1 MIDVDYELRVA
12 VIAKLQGNV
21 TWDGQPVPVRGE
33 FVNTTLPH
41 PYIYIPTQ
49 SMSNDSA
56 KQYFATDNS
65 INVEIVTRSK
75 DGLDLPA
82 QLDNISKQVMAI
94 LAVKDQIDMPQ
105 PDGLDM
111 VDFQFVSSQR
121 LRDYDGVFRYL
132 RKILIFNALVDEG

>member
-21 TWDGQPVPVRGE
+21 TWQGQDVPVRGE
-33 FVNTTLPH
+33 FVNSSLPH

-56 KQYFATDNS
+56 KQYFASDNN
-65 INVEIVTRSK
+65 INIEIVTRSET
-75 DGLDLPA
+75 GLDLPA
-82 QLDNISKQVMAI
+82 QLDNISNQVMSI
-94 LAVKDQIDMPQ
+94 LSVKDQVDMPQ
-105 PDGLDM
+105 PSGLGM

-121 LRDYDGVFRYL
+121 LRDYDGVYMYL
-132 RKILIFNALVDEG
+132 RKILIFNSLVDEG

>member
-12 VIAKLQGNV
+12 VIGKLQGNV
-21 TWDGQPVPVRGE
+21 TWEGQVVPVRGE
-33 FVNTTLPH
+33 FVNSSLPH

-56 KQYFATDNS
+56 KQYFATDNN
-65 INVEIVTRSK
+65 INIEVVTRSET
-75 DGLDLPA
+75 GLDLPA
-82 QLDNISKQVMAI
+82 QLDNINKQVMQL

-105 PDGLDM
+105 PSGLGM
-111 VDFQFVSSQR
+111 VDFEFVSSQR
-121 LRDYDGVFRYL
+121 LRDYDGVYMYL

>member
-12 VIAKLQGNV
+12 VIGKLQGSV

-33 FVNTTLPH
+33 FVNSSLPH

-56 KQYFATDNS
+56 KQYFATDNN
-65 INVEIVTRSK
+65 INIEVVTRSET
-75 DGLDLPA
+75 GLDLPA
-82 QLDNISKQVMAI
+82 QLDNISKQVMQL

-105 PDGLDM
+105 PMGLGM

-121 LRDYDGVFRYL
+121 LRDYDGVYMYL